1 MTIELDTQPRGQLH
15 GIGRGQR
22 AGFGDF
28 APLADERENLIRAP
42 HQHRVHDRPRLLR
55 LSGDGLQHGLIRWI
69 TEEVWP
75 ANVVIVR
82 AIIESSGAGQSASI
96 FDTNATMSLV
106 GTGGG
111 ADAMPGGRPE
121 AIPGARSQ
129 SEGCAWKAGTR
140 TRRGPSV
147 DDRGT
152 FVVVHLVEPPDEV

>member
-75 ANVVIVR
+75 ANEIGR
-82 AIIESSGAGQSASI
+82 ASCRERGEATAQTRSRNDTAEEYTAEIQTTITTAS
-96 FDTNATMSLV
+96 
-106 GTGGG
+106 
-111 ADAMPGGRPE
+111 
-121 AIPGARSQ
+121 
-129 SEGCAWKAGTR
+129 
-140 TRRGPSV
+140 
-147 DDRGT
+147 
-152 FVVVHLVEPPDEV
+152 